1 MKQDGRYGENP
12 ICPTSNFD
20 EVCISIF
27 GTESKYKGDP
37 SNHPLRE
44 PLFKFSH
51 NLTPGIMEAK
61 PDANQESD
69 LHKDFRDKTTEMIQ
83 MCEEW
88 RVMLNCDDIFAQ
100 YLRHL
105 STMVC
110 TNFYSTMERFVLLY
124 RDCFN
129 QFGWLKKA
137 EADCREARVTLEEKN
152 VQARVDSYKDFIN
165 TYEFCIINNGELLP
179 EICNEFVTI
188 YLNDKKDIAGFDR
201 AEAIDYVRHFCHWLF
216 INGHTCSKLSMIH

>member
-1 MKQDGRYGENP
+1 
-12 ICPTSNFD
+12 
-20 EVCISIF
+20 
-27 GTESKYKGDP
+27 
-37 SNHPLRE
+37 
-44 PLFKFSH
+44 
-51 NLTPGIMEAK
+51 
-61 PDANQESD
+61 
-69 LHKDFRDKTTEMIQ
+69 
-83 MCEEW
+83 
-88 RVMLNCDDIFAQ
+88 MLNCDDVFAQ

-110 TNFYSTMERFVLLY
+110 TDFYKTMIRFVLLY

>member
-1 MKQDGRYGENP
+1 M
-12 ICPTSNFD
+12 S
-20 EVCISIF
+20 
-27 GTESKYKGDP
+27 
-37 SNHPLRE
+37 
-44 PLFKFSH
+44 
-51 NLTPGIMEAK
+51 
-61 PDANQESD
+61 
-69 LHKDFRDKTTEMIQ
+69 
-83 MCEEW
+83 
-88 RVMLNCDDIFAQ
+88 
-100 YLRHL
+100 
-105 STMVC
+105 
-110 TNFYSTMERFVLLY
+110 RFVLLY

-188 YLNDKKDIAGFDR
+188 YLNDKKEIAGFDR